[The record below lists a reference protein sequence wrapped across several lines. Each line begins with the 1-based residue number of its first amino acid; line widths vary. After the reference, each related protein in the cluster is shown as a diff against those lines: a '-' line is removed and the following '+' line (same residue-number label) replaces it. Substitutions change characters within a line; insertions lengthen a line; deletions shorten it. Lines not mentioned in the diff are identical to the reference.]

1 MLLVKYR
8 RWNNLRIVT
17 GNGSA
22 YWCPMPIALNGMADN
37 SKESDHGSGEQHGC
51 IGIFSEATSLA
62 PKVGMEFDNEVQAFE
77 FYNSYAYR
85 HGFSVRINS
94 WDKNCMGE
102 INRKTFVCY
111 KEGYAIKKGGTTRVR
126 SDARCG
132 CLARMVIKRGTNGRL
147 YVSQFEP
154 IHNHQVVA
162 PSEVHM
168 LRSHRRRA
176 QADITPD
183 ATGSVKKKVK
193 AAKENQSEIQKNLTN
208 FPVDYKIYLSKK
220 REISPK
226 PGDIGSVMQYLEE
239 RTTNDPSFFSAIQLD
254 QDDSITNIFWAD
266 ARSKLDYD
274 CFGDVVCFD
283 TTLIA
288 NSSGRPFGL
297 FIGINHHKQSVVF
310 GATLLYDQSSE
321 TFEWLFQTFE
331 RTMQGKQPKVILT
344 DQDQVIAKALANVW
358 PSTYHRICLWHIF
371 QKASNAFNSS
381 NDFKNDFSSCIFGH
395 EDEDSFLSSWQH
407 MLVKHDLVQNEWL
420 TDLFNEREKWALA
433 YGRDKFCAD
442 IITTQRSES
451 FISVLKRYL
460 NSQLDLLRFLE
471 HYERLV
477 EDQRFA
483 ELDEDCKANE
493 PSMLYTH
500 LLREAAKVYTPNVFE
515 IVRKEA
521 MMVLDCDVDRLSEDG
536 SITEYEVAFVQNVKK
551 YIVAF
556 DSSNCMVSC
565 SCMKFD
571 FIGILCCHALKV
583 LDHMKI
589 KHIPQHYILKRWTK
603 DAKCGVIIAQFA
615 PQTYGIVKSI
625 MSTRYNLISHSLIKI
640 ATRASESEE
649 AYKYLQNQ
657 SLMILEG
664 VERILKK
671 DSGRL
676 AS

>member
-1 MLLVKYR
+1 
-8 RWNNLRIVT
+8 
-17 GNGSA
+17 
-22 YWCPMPIALNGMADN
+22 MADN
-37 SKESDHGSGEQHGC
+37 SKESDNGSGEQHGC
-51 IGIFSEATSLA
+51 SGTFSEGTSLV

-193 AAKENQSEIQKNLTN
+193 AAKENQSEIQNNLTY

-220 REISPK
+220 
-226 PGDIGSVMQYLEE
+226 
-239 RTTNDPSFFSAIQLD
+239 
-254 QDDSITNIFWAD
+254 
-266 ARSKLDYD
+266 
-274 CFGDVVCFD
+274 
-283 TTLIA
+283 
-288 NSSGRPFGL
+288 
-297 FIGINHHKQSVVF
+297 H
-310 GATLLYDQSSE
+310 
-321 TFEWLFQTFE
+321 
-331 RTMQGKQPKVILT
+331 
-344 DQDQVIAKALANVW
+344 
-358 PSTYHRICLWHIF
+358 
-371 QKASNAFNSS
+371 
-381 NDFKNDFSSCIFGH
+381 
-395 EDEDSFLSSWQH
+395 EDSFLSSWQH

-536 SITEYEVAFVQNVKK
+536 SITEYEVA
-551 YIVAF
+551 
-556 DSSNCMVSC
+556 
-565 SCMKFD
+565 
-571 FIGILCCHALKV
+571 
-583 LDHMKI
+583 
-589 KHIPQHYILKRWTK
+589 
-603 DAKCGVIIAQFA
+603 
-615 PQTYGIVKSI
+615 
-625 MSTRYNLISHSLIKI
+625 
-640 ATRASESEE
+640 TRASESEE

-664 VERILKK
+664 VLFDQGNKEEWLLTFSREKRFKLRSFIT
-671 DSGRL
+671 
-676 AS
+676 